1 MTAIDAKLLG
11 VVLAG
16 GLSRRMGDT
25 DKLWLDFEGESL
37 LARATRRLARQTGDV
52 ILNVN
57 QRDERLEDI
66 GLPVVRD
73 LNGDYQGPL
82 AGIAA
87 TLHWARANR
96 PGTRHLISVS
106 VDSPFF
112 PDDLAARLSADRN
125 AQKDEIAIA
134 FSEGYPQPTFGL
146 WPVSC
151 LDPLD
156 EFLSDTDNLKV
167 MAFVKSRPWR
177 RVDFPSYRP
186 PAFFNINTPED
197 LVSARRLLEEDA
209 MQDEA
214 TRRG

>member
-1 MTAIDAKLLG
+1 MTAENAKPLG

-25 DKLWLDFEGESL
+25 DKLWLDFEGEPL
-37 LARATRRLARQTGDV
+37 IARAARRLARQTGDV

-57 QRDERLEDI
+57 RQDGRLQDI
-66 GLPVVRD
+66 TLPIVPD
-73 LNGDYQGPL
+73 LNGNYQGPL

-87 TLHWARANR
+87 ALHWARANR
-96 PGTRHLISVS
+96 PAARHMISVS

-112 PDDLAARLSADRN
+112 PDDLAAHLSADL
-125 AQKDEIAIA
+125 KVHEDEIAIA

-177 RVDFPSYRP
+177 RVDFLPYRP
-186 PAFFNINTPED
+186 PAFFNINTPDD
-197 LVSARRLLEEDA
+197 LVTARKLLDYALSAGGREQNA
-209 MQDEA
+209 
-214 TRRG
+214 